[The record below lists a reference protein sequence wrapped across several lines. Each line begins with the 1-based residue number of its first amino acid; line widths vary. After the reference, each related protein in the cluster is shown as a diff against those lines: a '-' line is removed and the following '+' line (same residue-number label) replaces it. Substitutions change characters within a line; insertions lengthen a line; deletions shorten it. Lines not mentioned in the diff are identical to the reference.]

1 MQNGIIGLSNYLL
14 MRKTTSI
21 LFLLFVCLG
30 ASAQSDSIGLKVIP
44 EAMLKFGSQKPM
56 VGGQFNFVAG
66 AVIEKKYFAGIGV
79 GYCTDIGMNGS
90 TIPLYADGRFYFSL
104 PKPFLFKSKDAS
116 NDFQLEVQIGMN
128 LNNNKPFK
136 HGLIAGGGLAYKFD
150 FIKIKEFKLPSFYA
164 GVNVE
169 YNYNR
174 FKDEYRGYLIQD
186 GVLKH
191 LILNIKVAIDIKPI
205 NL

>member
-1 MQNGIIGLSNYLL
+1 MKKITALL
-14 MRKTTSI
+14 
-21 LFLLFVCLG
+21 LLLFVYFG
-30 ASAQSDSIGLKVIP
+30 TFAQSDSLGLKVIP
-44 EAMLKFGSQKPM
+44 EASFKISSQRPM

-66 AVIEKKYFAGIGV
+66 TLIDKKYFAGIGV

-104 PKPFLFKSKDAS
+104 PNSILFKSKDSS
-116 NDFQLEVQIGMN
+116 NDFHLEVQIGVNM
-128 LNNNKPFK
+128 NNNKPFK
-136 HGLIAGGGLAYKFD
+136 TGFIAAGGLAYKFD
-150 FIKIKEFKLPSFYA
+150 FIKIKEFKFPSFYA
-164 GVNVE
+164 GLNIE
-169 YNYNR
+169 YSYNR

-191 LILNIKVAIDIKPI
+191 LILNVKVAFDIKPI